1 MSVHKITLRLPED
14 LYQQLRHKAEL
25 SKQALSEIA
34 LQSLRAGMPPTLD
47 HVPTRFHAD
56 LEELDQMIGE
66 MLWQIAQA
74 DLTDEKAA
82 LYESLLEKNQNDT
95 LNQAERETLAT
106 LREESDLL
114 MLRRAYAYTLLK
126 WRGHRIPTLSEY
138 TPS

>member
-47 HVPTRFHAD
+47 QVPGRFRAD
-56 LEELDQMIGE
+56 LQELDQMSAEI
-66 MLWQIAQA
+66 LWQIAQA
-74 DLTDEKAA
+74 DLPDEKVA
-82 LYESLLEKNQNDT
+82 LYESLLEKNQNDE
-95 LNQAERETLAT
+95 LRQAEQEALET

-126 WRGHRIPTLSEY
+126 WRGHRIPSLSEL
-138 TPS
+138 TTS